1 MHKGGAE
8 LYLIVG
14 LGNPGREYEKTRHN
28 VGFQV
33 VDLLADRYKISLSR
47 TKFKSVYGETSI
59 NGKKIIL
66 AKPQTFMNC
75 SGESVAEITRFYKIP
90 TEKVI
95 VIYDDM
101 SLEIGR
107 LRIRPKGSAGGHNG
121 IKNIIAHLSSE
132 EFPRIKIGIGKPKG
146 EWVNHVLGSFSQE
159 EEEKLLETY
168 KIVFLAVETIITKGT
183 DEAMNKYNSFKI

>member
-107 LRIRPKGSAGGHNG
+107 LKWA
-121 IKNIIAHLSSE
+121 
-132 EFPRIKIGIGKPKG
+132 
-146 EWVNHVLGSFSQE
+146 
-159 EEEKLLETY
+159 
-168 KIVFLAVETIITKGT
+168 
-183 DEAMNKYNSFKI
+183 

>member
-1 MHKGGAE
+1 MKVHKGGAE

-14 LGNPGREYEKTRHN
+14 LGNPAVEYEKTRHN

-101 SLEIGR
+101 IIEIGR

-132 EFPRIKIGIGKPKG
+132 EFPRIKI
-146 EWVNHVLGSFSQE
+146 ELGLKDGPSCSRKF
-159 EEEKLLETY
+159 
-168 KIVFLAVETIITKGT
+168 
-183 DEAMNKYNSFKI
+183 

>member
-121 IKNIIAHLSSE
+121 IKYYSPSFLRGIPKNKN
-132 EFPRIKIGIGKPKG
+132 RIGKPKESG
-146 EWVNHVLGSFSQE
+146 LIMFSEVLAKRK
-159 EEEKLLETY
+159 EKLLETY